1 MEDSIIKIKL
11 VLEDKSEKQTDISVH
26 SSCLNINDDF
36 VEQLFGMKF
45 TDNKIIN
52 CNIVLAANN
61 LAVNIENY
69 SLTEV
74 INISG
79 FFNSPSKVSTF
90 KSRGTNVHI
99 VNQEINILQLDCQ
112 KILLAESCVK
122 QFDIGLFE
130 HNMALRKVSEGK
142 KDISTTYKM
151 KEVDI
156 RDCTITKLRTFIECN
171 YINIQESIL
180 ETISFYTG
188 FGSSLLATIKKMK
201 IWNNVDIKTCEVSC
215 KIEEVTIE
223 DSIVTTMIA
232 KERSIFGKIE
242 TNNTQVMNAHGF
254 NKSKFSEFNMEM
266 WQLISKSAESS
277 NNSSLRAEA
286 NYQITKN
293 MYKEEKGI
301 NKIIGVLFDFCTGYG
316 YKPLRIIKTFIVL
329 TISTGAISVARL
341 LVMGKSINYLKILQ
355 LSVAAIAGQQGL
367 ELKDGFQFWI
377 YNIEYCIGV
386 ILFAMFVNALYVR
399 YNG

>member
-1 MEDSIIKIKL
+1 
-11 VLEDKSEKQTDISVH
+11 
-26 SSCLNINDDF
+26 
-36 VEQLFGMKF
+36 
-45 TDNKIIN
+45 
-52 CNIVLAANN
+52 
-61 LAVNIENY
+61 
-69 SLTEV
+69 
-74 INISG
+74 
-79 FFNSPSKVSTF
+79 
-90 KSRGTNVHI
+90 
-99 VNQEINILQLDCQ
+99 
-112 KILLAESCVK
+112 
-122 QFDIGLFE
+122 
-130 HNMALRKVSEGK
+130 MALRKVSEGK

-316 YKPLRIIKTFIVL
+316 YNP
-329 TISTGAISVARL
+329 
-341 LVMGKSINYLKILQ
+341 
-355 LSVAAIAGQQGL
+355 
-367 ELKDGFQFWI
+367 
-377 YNIEYCIGV
+377 
-386 ILFAMFVNALYVR
+386 
-399 YNG
+399 

>member
-232 KERSIFGKIE
+232 KER
-242 TNNTQVMNAHGF
+242 
-254 NKSKFSEFNMEM
+254 
-266 WQLISKSAESS
+266 LISKSAESS
-277 NNSSLRAEA
+277 NNSSLTAEA

-329 TISTGAISVARL
+329 TISSGAISVARL

>member
-188 FGSSLLATIKKMK
+188 F
-201 IWNNVDIKTCEVSC
+201 V
-215 KIEEVTIE
+215 
-223 DSIVTTMIA
+223 
-232 KERSIFGKIE
+232 
-242 TNNTQVMNAHGF
+242 
-254 NKSKFSEFNMEM
+254 
-266 WQLISKSAESS
+266 
-277 NNSSLRAEA
+277 
-286 NYQITKN
+286 
-293 MYKEEKGI
+293 
-301 NKIIGVLFDFCTGYG
+301 
-316 YKPLRIIKTFIVL
+316 
-329 TISTGAISVARL
+329 
-341 LVMGKSINYLKILQ
+341 
-355 LSVAAIAGQQGL
+355 
-367 ELKDGFQFWI
+367 
-377 YNIEYCIGV
+377 
-386 ILFAMFVNALYVR
+386 VR
-399 YNG
+399 Y